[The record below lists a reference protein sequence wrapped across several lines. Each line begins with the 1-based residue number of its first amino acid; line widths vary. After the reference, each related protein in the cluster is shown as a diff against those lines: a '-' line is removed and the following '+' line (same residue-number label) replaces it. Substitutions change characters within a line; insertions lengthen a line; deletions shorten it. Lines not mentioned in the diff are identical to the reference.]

1 MENQIIM
8 EQTTKL
14 GFSDEE
20 SAEEFVN
27 QAKAKADADGNLI
40 MDYKI
45 SVKETKSGSY
55 VILTI
60 KERMKTLNETKE
72 LLGV

>member
-27 QAKAKADADGNLI
+27 QAKVKADADGNLI